1 MTINMTIK
9 LLQRPALLGAAFVGL
24 ALLTA
29 SAAQAFTFEDQGTS
43 TNSGGGAQHYKDL
56 DLGKPSSRLDDSGNK
71 TVIKRGNS
79 SFYFNGPAQSFDQ
92 RNNPNDYFNP
102 NYLTGR

>member
-1 MTINMTIK
+1 MTIK
-9 LLQRPALLGAAFVGL
+9 LLQRPALFAAALVGL

-29 SAAQAFTFEDQGTS
+29 PAAQAFTFEDQGTS
-43 TNSGGGAQHYKDL
+43 ANSGVGSRYKDL

-71 TVIKRGNS
+71 TIIQRGNS
-79 SFYFNGPAQSFDQ
+79 SIYFNGPSQSFDQ